1 MMTFVIMMI
10 IIVIMIVLQVDDFDE
25 GNTEQ
30 QGAFDKDGW
39 ATKIAEG

>member
-1 MMTFVIMMI
+1 MMNLVIMMI
-10 IIVIMIVLQVDDFDE
+10 IVIVLQVDDFDE

>member
-1 MMTFVIMMI
+1 MMNLVIMMI
-10 IIVIMIVLQVDDFDE
+10 IVIMIMLQVDDFDE

-39 ATKIAEG
+39 ATKLAEG